1 MKNAKILVYDGSFNG
16 FLTAVFVGFEE
27 QLTVADIRKNSSA
40 QNGLFSEIQTV
51 FTQMDKAKRV
61 WSGIQ
66 NKSSNVIKQVYFTY
80 LSESK
85 GIEVLLYNYIKRL
98 FNSGLDSLEQPSA
111 SFKIKQLASLVE
123 KEKNRVEAT
132 LSFESTA
139 DGIYFTNISPDHN
152 VLPLISKYFRSRYS
166 DNPWIIYDIK
176 RKYGIYYNGTGVEMV
191 TLDLSE
197 MYSLNEI
204 NAHLLQGETLDDHKI
219 RTNYFKNAQITSLIN
234 RKLFVQPVPNRFRS
248 YVQEKHAV

>member
-16 FLTAVFVGFEE
+16 FLTAVFISFEE

-66 NKSSNVIKQVYFTY
+66 NKSSNVIKQIYFAY

-85 GIEVLLYNYIKRL
+85 GIEFLLYNYIKRL
-98 FNSGLDSLEQPSA
+98 FSSGLGTLEQPSEF
-111 SFKIKQLASLVE
+111 FKIKQVAIAVE

-139 DGIYFTNISPDHN
+139 DNIYFANITPDHN
-152 VLPLISKYFRSRYS
+152 VLPLISKYFRSRYPN
-166 DNPWIIYDIK
+166 NPWIIYDIK
-176 RKYGIYYNGTGVEMV
+176 RKYGIYCNGKAIEMV

-204 NAHLLQGETLDDHKI
+204 NAHLLEGETIDYDKI
-219 RTNYFKNAQITSLIN
+219 RSNYFKNTQITSLIN
-234 RKLFVQPVPNRFRS
+234 RKLFVQPVPKRFRS
-248 YVQEKHAV
+248 FVQEKQAV